1 MEGSRALEE
10 ALGAAAR
17 ATDWPLRRPPSVTAS
32 MQKRLIAILDKV
44 IPLPGAQRPI
54 PTSVP
59 AQSAHTAL
67 STPMTTHFISP
78 GPAQPRLSVNTSK
91 YQNHISL
98 LRLICIIG
106 IVYSSLKLGIVQST
120 NVRLNASTSA
130 KRPDAVI

>member
-59 AQSAHTAL
+59 APRSLHSHDYAFYQSRTCTTPPL
-67 STPMTTHFISP
+67 SQHIKISK
-78 GPAQPRLSVNTSK
+78 SS
-91 YQNHISL
+91 SL
-98 LRLICIIG
+98 LLLICIIG

-120 NVRLNASTSA
+120 KVRLNASTSA

>member
-1 MEGSRALEE
+1 MEGSRALAE

-59 AQSAHTAL
+59 AQSAHRSLHSHDYAFYQSRTCTTPPL
-67 STPMTTHFISP
+67 SQHIKISKSYP
-78 GPAQPRLSVNTSK
+78 LSAPHLHHS
-91 YQNHISL
+91 
-98 LRLICIIG
+98 